1 MFTDIKQFYF
11 LIMLGGRQRWDRGQL
26 FALFCL
32 AFCLVFL
39 RHLTIKRC
47 VSLYIYF
54 SRFDC
59 MLRVYM
65 ICGLMD
71 VPLTLYPLQGRD
83 AEEPDTD
90 REKNGS

>member
-1 MFTDIKQFYF
+1 VGSWPAFRLVLPCF
-11 LIMLGGRQRWDRGQL
+11 LPC
-26 FALFCL
+26 FSTTP
-32 AFCLVFL
+32 
-39 RHLTIKRC
+39 HLKRC

-90 REKNGS
+90 REKTGS